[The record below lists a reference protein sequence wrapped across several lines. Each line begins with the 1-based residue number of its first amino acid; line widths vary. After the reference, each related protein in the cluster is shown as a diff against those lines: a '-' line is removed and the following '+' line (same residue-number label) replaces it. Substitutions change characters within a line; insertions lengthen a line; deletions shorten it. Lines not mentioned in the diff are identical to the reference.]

1 MSAAAL
7 QQLPA
12 ILSGKHLSIT
22 VRMPS
27 ECDGVLFASVNRHSA
42 NVSFHFDMQIVVPRN
57 KFECLRCTI
66 AYADS

>member
-12 ILSGKHLSIT
+12 ILSGKHTSIT

-27 ECDGVLFASVNRHSA
+27 ECDGVLFASVNLHSA
-42 NVSFHFDMQIVVPRN
+42 NVSSHFDIQIVVRRN
-57 KFECLRCTI
+57 KFKRLRCTI